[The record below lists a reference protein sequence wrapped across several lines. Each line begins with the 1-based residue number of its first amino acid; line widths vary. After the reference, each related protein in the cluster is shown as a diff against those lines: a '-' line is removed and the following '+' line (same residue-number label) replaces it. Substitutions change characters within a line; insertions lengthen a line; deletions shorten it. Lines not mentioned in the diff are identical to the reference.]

1 MNRNKK
7 QKQST
12 ENSEAHENSLY
23 IDQRTG
29 LEIDKAGV
37 HYGAGPEAKGLFY
50 F

>member
-12 ENSEAHENSLY
+12 ENSGAHENSLY
-23 IDQRTG
+23 IGQSP
-29 LEIDKAGV
+29 EIDKAGV